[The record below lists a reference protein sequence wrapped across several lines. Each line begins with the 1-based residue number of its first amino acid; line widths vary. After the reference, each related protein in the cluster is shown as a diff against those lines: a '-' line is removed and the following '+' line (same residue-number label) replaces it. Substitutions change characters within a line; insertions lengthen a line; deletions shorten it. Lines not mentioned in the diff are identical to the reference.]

1 MLEQLGQYGP
11 TRPTASLVAELNRLY
26 HEFEADNYESNHPEI
41 FVQLPPLW
49 HAMWTHAVG
58 LFANRDEKLRILD
71 FGCGTGFEARRCL
84 AEFRPDQIDLL
95 VCYDPSK
102 EMLHRCRQELEGSS
116 YRVEFACDLGELREQ
131 AGGFNV
137 LLTNSVLHHVVDPI
151 ETIRDLA
158 RLLTASAVWLCGH
171 EPSRRFWENSECREL
186 LKSYRSAQQLRRWV
200 SPQRYAQGL
209 ARWAGVR
216 ELPEDYAARRALEQA
231 IFERRPPARLI
242 SSLVDYH
249 VISSECEL
257 NEKKGLDF
265 ESLQAGFAGEW
276 ELSWRTSYSFLG
288 PHYEGQVPELWRHKA
303 RKLAERFQD
312 DGANCCLLW
321 RRAAAGKTGA

>member
-1 MLEQLGQYGP
+1 MLEQLEQYGP
-11 TRPTASLVAELNRLY
+11 TRPTAALVAELNRLY

-58 LFANRDEKLRILD
+58 LLANRAEKLRILD

-84 AEFRPDQIDLL
+84 TEFRPDQVEQL

-102 EMLHRCRQELEGSS
+102 EMLHRCRQGLKGSP
-116 YRVEFACDLGELREQ
+116 YRVEFVCDLGELREH
-131 AGGFNV
+131 ASGFNV
-137 LLTNSVLHHVVDPI
+137 LLTNSVLHHMMNPI

-158 RLLTASAVWLCGH
+158 RLLSVSAVWLCGH

-186 LKSYRSAQQLRRWV
+186 LRSYRSAQQLRRWV
-200 SPQRYAQGL
+200 SPQRYARRL
-209 ARWAGVR
+209 TRWARVR
-216 ELPEDYAARRALEQA
+216 ELPEDYAARRALEQS

-249 VISSECEL
+249 VISSEREL
-257 NEKKGLDF
+257 NDKKGLDF
-265 ESLQAGFAGEW
+265 ENLQADFAGEW
-276 ELSWRTSYSFLG
+276 ELAWRRSYSFLG
-288 PHYEGQVPELWRHKA
+288 PHYEGQAPELWRRRA
-303 RKLAERFQD
+303 RKLAERFPD
-312 DGANCCLLW
+312 DGANCCLVW
-321 RRAAAGKTGA
+321 RRAAVRNAGA